1 MSDYP
6 EKLQEVVDTLEF
18 IEDQQERIE
27 FLIDYGEKFKEVP
40 ESVASRPFPEANK
53 VEYCESEAYVWTI
66 RKGDGTF
73 DFYFAV
79 ENPQGVSAKAFA
91 SILQESL
98 SGETA
103 ENIMKI
109 DTDLVHKIFG
119 QKLSMGKNMGL
130 SGIILK
136 IQSQVKELANE

>member
-1 MSDYP
+1 MSNYP
-6 EKLQEVVDTLEF
+6 EKLQEIVDTLEF

-40 ESVASRPFPEANK
+40 ESVAQRPFPEENK
-53 VEYCESEAYVWTI
+53 VEYCESEAYVWTL
-66 RKGDGTF
+66 RNNDGTF

-79 ENPQGVSAKAFA
+79 ENPQGVSAKALA
-91 SILQESL
+91 SILKETL

-103 ENIMKI
+103 ENILKV
-109 DTDLVHKIFG
+109 DTDLVHRIFG

-130 SGIILK
+130 SSLILK
-136 IQSQVKELANE
+136 IQTQVKALDN